1 MTRRV
6 IIYVITFIIGV
17 VLGICVEYGWMRST
31 DDDVGGCGGTDTAMV
46 VYDTVKV
53 SLPQVK
59 DSMVVRYVTRVLK
72 KVVTDT
78 NWVQRPRMPGED
90 TVDYVENYVP
100 PDCVAVCVPISQSVY
115 SGEHYTAWVS
125 GYDAKLDSIEVYRK
139 EVTLQRKQGRIGCVV
154 GVGLGTN
161 GKDVAPFVGVT
172 IGYRLF

>member
-1 MTRRV
+1 MARRV
-6 IIYVITFIIGV
+6 IIYVITFIVGV
-17 VLGICVEYGWMRST
+17 VLGICVEFGWERCT
-31 DDDVGGCGGTDTAMV
+31 DDDVGGCGTDTAMV

-90 TVDYVENYVP
+90 TVEYVENYVP

-115 SGEHYTAWVS
+115 SGENYRAWVS

-154 GVGLGTN
+154 GVGLGTT